1 MENFLN
7 SALQRVEKTASW
19 IWYFNKSIFPPD
31 FSKLHIGLSFLQSF
45 IHTGYNIMK
54 RLFLYIAISMPLLL
68 SAQTVI
74 SIKIDGAINP
84 VVAAYIHRSIEKAMS
99 ENAACVLIHLNTP
112 GGLLKSTRMIVGDI
126 LESPIPVIVYVSP
139 AGAHAGS
146 AGVFITLA
154 ADIAA
159 MAPGTNIGAAHPV
172 TMQGTA
178 DSIMNS
184 KSTNDAA
191 AFIRTIAEYR
201 KRNLQW
207 AEDAVRQSVAIS
219 ANEALQKNIIDL
231 IVPNDRE
238 LLNQVDGKLIM
249 RDSAKFQL
257 HTRGAVIETL
267 DMGFTEKLL
276 NIISDPDVAYIL
288 LMLGLLGLIFEL
300 FNPGII
306 FPGIIGFISIVLAF
320 YALNTLPVNYAG
332 LALIIFG
339 VILLLL
345 EIKIVTHG
353 MLAIGGI
360 AALLIGSLM
369 LIRPGSGLEVA
380 RISRTLIISTIA
392 VTAGFFLFVIGMGLK
407 AQRRKPVMGIEAML
421 GKTAEAIDVLD
432 PSGRVRIQGEIWNA
446 ISISGVANMGE
457 KLCVKEVKNLT
468 LYVEHLNT

>member
-1 MENFLN
+1 
-7 SALQRVEKTASW
+7 
-19 IWYFNKSIFPPD
+19 
-31 FSKLHIGLSFLQSF
+31 
-45 IHTGYNIMK
+45 
-54 RLFLYIAISMPLLL
+54 MPLLL

-84 VVAAYIHRSIEKAMS
+84 VVATFIHRSIEKASS
-99 ENAACVLIHLNTP
+99 EHAACLLIHLNTP

-172 TMQGTA
+172 TLQGAA

-207 AEDAVRQSVAIS
+207 AEDAVRQSVAIT
-219 ANEALQKNIIDL
+219 ATEALQKNIIDL
-231 IVPNDRE
+231 IVSNDSE
-238 LLNQVDGKLIM
+238 LLNEVDGKMIK
-249 RDSAKFQL
+249 RDSGGFQL
-257 HTRGAVIETL
+257 HTHAAVIQVLE
-267 DMGFTEKLL
+267 MGFIEKLL
-276 NIISDPDVAYIL
+276 NIISDPDIAYIL
-288 LMLGLLGLIFEL
+288 LILGLLGLLFEL

-306 FPGIIGFISIVLAF
+306 FPGIIGFISLVLAF

-332 LALIIFG
+332 LALIVFG

-345 EIKIVTHG
+345 EIKVVSHG

-360 AALLIGSLM
+360 AALLTGSLM
-369 LIRPGSGLEVA
+369 LIRPGSGLEVM
-380 RISRTLIISTIA
+380 RISRVLIIST
-392 VTAGFFLFVIGMGLK
+392 VTITSGFFLFVIGMGIK
-407 AQRRKPVMGIEAML
+407 AQRRKPATGIETML
-421 GKTAEAIDVLD
+421 GETALTLD
-432 PSGRVRIQGEIWNA
+432 TLNPSGSVRIHGEIWNA
-446 ISISGVANMGE
+446 VSVSGMVNIGE
-457 KLCVKEVKNLT
+457 PVRVKEVKNLT
-468 LYVEHLNT
+468 LYVEHLVLNK

>member
-1 MENFLN
+1 M
-7 SALQRVEKTASW
+7 K
-19 IWYFNKSIFPPD
+19 
-31 FSKLHIGLSFLQSF
+31 HIC
-45 IHTGYNIMK
+45 
-54 RLFLYIAISMPLLL
+54 LYIVFSIPLLL

-84 VVAAYIHRSIEKAMS
+84 VVASYIRRSIEKAGS

-112 GGLLKSTRMIVGDI
+112 GGLLKSTRIIVGDI
-126 LESPIPVIVYVSP
+126 LESPVPIIVYVSP

-172 TMQGTA
+172 TLQGST

-184 KSTNDAA
+184 KSTNDAV

-201 KRNLQW
+201 KRNLEW
-207 AEDAVRQSVAIS
+207 AEDAVRQSVSIT
-219 ANEALQKNIIDL
+219 ANEALQKKIIDL

-238 LLNQVDGKLIM
+238 LLNQVDGKLIS
-249 RDSAKFQL
+249 RDSTNFQL
-257 HTRGAVIETL
+257 HTRGAVIQILE
-267 DMGFTEKLL
+267 MGFTEKLL

-288 LMLGLLGLIFEL
+288 LMLGLLGLLFEL

-306 FPGIIGFISIVLAF
+306 FPGIIGFISLVLAF

-332 LALIIFG
+332 LALIVFG
-339 VILLLL
+339 VLLLLL
-345 EIKIVTHG
+345 EIKIVSHG

-369 LIRPGSGLEVA
+369 LIRPGSGMEAV
-380 RISRTLIISTIA
+380 RISRILIISTVA
-392 VTAGFFLFVIGMGLK
+392 VTSGFFLFVIGMGLK
-407 AQRRKPVMGIEAML
+407 AQRRKPVMGIDALVSE
-421 GKTAEAIDVLD
+421 TAETLDTLNLTGKVL
-432 PSGRVRIQGEIWNA
+432 IHGEIWNA
-446 ISISGVANMGE
+446 VSISGIINRGE
-457 KLCVKEVKNLT
+457 KVRVREVKNLT
-468 LYVEHLNT
+468 LYVEQMNT

>member
-1 MENFLN
+1 
-7 SALQRVEKTASW
+7 
-19 IWYFNKSIFPPD
+19 
-31 FSKLHIGLSFLQSF
+31 
-45 IHTGYNIMK
+45 MK
-54 RLFLYIAISMPLLL
+54 RIFLYIAISMPLLL

-84 VVAAYIHRSIEKAMS
+84 VVASYIHRSIEKAIS
-99 ENAACVLIHLNTP
+99 ENAACLLIHLNTP
-112 GGLLKSTRMIVGDI
+112 GGLLKSTRVIVGDI

-172 TMQGTA
+172 TMQGAT

-207 AEDAVRQSVAIS
+207 AEDAVRQSVAIT
-219 ANEALQKNIIDL
+219 AKEALQKNIIDL
-231 IVPNDRE
+231 IVPSDRE
-238 LLNQVDGKLIM
+238 LLNQVDGKLIL
-249 RDSAKFQL
+249 RDSATFLL
-257 HTRGAVIETL
+257 HTRGTVIQTL

-276 NIISDPDVAYIL
+276 NIVSDPDVAYIL
-288 LMLGLLGLIFEL
+288 LMLGLLGLLFEL

-306 FPGIIGFISIVLAF
+306 FPGIVGFICIVLAF
-320 YALNTLPVNYAG
+320 YALNTLPLNYAG

-345 EIKIVTHG
+345 EIKIVSHG

-369 LIRPGSGLEVA
+369 LIRPDSAMEVA
-380 RISRTLIISTIA
+380 RISRTLIISTVA

-407 AQRRKPVMGIEAML
+407 AQLGKPVTGIESMI
-421 GKTAEAIDVLD
+421 GETAEAFDTLN
-432 PSGRVRIQGEIWNA
+432 PTGKVRMRGEIWNA
-446 ISISGVANMGE
+446 VSISGMVNKGE
-457 KLCVKEVKNLT
+457 KLRVKEVKNLT
-468 LYVEHLNT
+468 LYVEHLNA

>member
-1 MENFLN
+1 
-7 SALQRVEKTASW
+7 
-19 IWYFNKSIFPPD
+19 
-31 FSKLHIGLSFLQSF
+31 
-45 IHTGYNIMK
+45 MK
-54 RLFLYIAISMPLLL
+54 RICLYIFLSMPLLL

-84 VVAAYIHRSIEKAMS
+84 VVVSYIQRSIEKASS

-112 GGLLKSTRMIVGDI
+112 GGLLKSTRIIVGDI
-126 LESPIPVIVYVSP
+126 LESPVPVIVYVSP

-172 TMQGTA
+172 NLQGST

-184 KSTNDAA
+184 KSTNDAV

-201 KRNLQW
+201 KRNLEW
-207 AEDAVRQSVAIS
+207 AEDAVRQSVSIT
-219 ANEALQKNIIDL
+219 ANEALQKKIIDL

-238 LLNQVDGKLIM
+238 LLNQVDGKLIT
-249 RDSAKFQL
+249 RDSTNFQL
-257 HTRGAVIETL
+257 HTRGAVIQVLE
-267 DMGFTEKLL
+267 MGFTEKLL

-288 LMLGLLGLIFEL
+288 LMLGLLGLLFEL

-306 FPGIIGFISIVLAF
+306 FPGIIGFISLVLAF

-339 VILLLL
+339 VLLLLL
-345 EIKIVTHG
+345 EIKIVSHG

-369 LIRPGSGLEVA
+369 LIRPGSGMEAV
-380 RISRTLIISTIA
+380 RISRILIISTVA
-392 VTAGFFLFVIGMGLK
+392 VTSGFFLFVIGMGLK
-407 AQRRKPVMGIEAML
+407 AQSRKPVMGINALVSE
-421 GKTAEAIDVLD
+421 TAETLD
-432 PSGRVRIQGEIWNA
+432 TLNLSGRVLIYGEIWNA
-446 ISISGVANMGE
+446 VSISGIINSGE
-457 KLCVKEVKNLT
+457 KVRVREVKNLT
-468 LYVEHLNT
+468 LYVEHRNT